1 MLSCCMQ
8 TDTAKKL
15 ANCDSEMSPRICG
28 FVICGL
34 IIIKSLHAFECVT
47 GRADL
52 NNTIC
57 VQILLHNAP

>member
-1 MLSCCMQ
+1 MLICCMQ

-34 IIIKSLHAFECVT
+34 IIKVCMSLNVWQEEQT
-47 GRADL
+47 
-52 NNTIC
+52 
-57 VQILLHNAP
+57 